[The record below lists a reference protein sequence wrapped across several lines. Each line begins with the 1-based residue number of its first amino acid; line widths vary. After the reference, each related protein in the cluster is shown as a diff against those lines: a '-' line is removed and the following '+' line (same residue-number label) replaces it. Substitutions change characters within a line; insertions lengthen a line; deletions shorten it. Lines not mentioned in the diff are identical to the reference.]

1 MQIKGLFN
9 RAKERI
15 KAWASTISPPMGDE
29 SFAEWWGMKFGR
41 KKHRMTGEVTYFTC
55 LKMLSETIAKMPIK
69 FYQKTDSGII
79 EAEPNDVSYLLQ
91 TRPNPF
97 MTPTIFWNTV
107 EMNRNHF
114 GNAYVYIRRSFKK
127 QKYGGEIKTHDLWI
141 MPSDSVTILI
151 DDAGIF
157 SNKGRLWYKYTD
169 RYSGDTYIFPTEDV
183 MHFKTSHTFDGIT
196 GQPVQE
202 ILRETLGGA
211 IHSQEY
217 LNNLYET
224 GLTAKAALEYTG
236 ELNQKAEEK
245 LVKTFE
251 NFGAGSKNAGKII
264 PIPLGMKLTPLDV
277 KLTDSQFFE
286 LKKYTALQ
294 IAGAMGVK
302 PNQINNYEKSSY
314 SNSEMQQLSFYVDT
328 ELFILTQYEQEINY
342 KLLSVEDTDAGK
354 YFKFNEKVL
363 MRTDSKT
370 QMSILKEA
378 VAGSIY
384 MPNEARRKLD
394 MSDEE
399 GGDQLIAN
407 GNVIPL
413 KNVGVQYI
421 KQPKNQEEPDPEP
434 PEDETT
440 EPEEPENEEGGGED
454 DEKI

>member
-1 MQIKGLFN
+1 
-9 RAKERI
+9 
-15 KAWASTISPPMGDE
+15 
-29 SFAEWWGMKFGR
+29 
-41 KKHRMTGEVTYFTC
+41 
-55 LKMLSETIAKMPIK
+55 
-69 FYQKTDSGII
+69 
-79 EAEPNDVSYLLQ
+79 
-91 TRPNPF
+91 
-97 MTPTIFWNTV
+97 
-107 EMNRNHF
+107 
-114 GNAYVYIRRSFKK
+114 
-127 QKYGGEIKTHDLWI
+127 

-421 KQPKNQEEPDPEP
+421 EQPKNQEEPDPEP
-434 PEDETT
+434 PEEEIT
-440 EPEEPENEEGGGED
+440 EPVEPENEEGGEED
-454 DEKI
+454 DEKV